1 MHYLTELLKD
11 KLSHYTT
18 EELAIKLQKYEKYH
32 NIGPSVD
39 DFLLDFVCEPE
50 LINNTPVSKSTTSSF
65 EKYYHGNGN
74 DYAFAA

>member
-18 EELAIKLQKYEKYH
+18 EELSIKLQKYEKYH

-65 EKYYHGNGN
+65 ENYYHGNGN